1 MQQKKIPVRHCLGC
15 NEGKPKRELVRVV
28 RSPQGEISLDSR
40 GKMPGRGAYICPKVE
55 CLTKARKARRLE
67 RALDRE
73 IPPEIYAQLEEQIAA
88 LPSGETEE

>member
-28 RSPQGEISLDSR
+28 RTPQGEISLDSR
-40 GKMPGRGAYICPKVE
+40 GKMPGRGAYICPRVE
-55 CLTKARKARRLE
+55 CLNKARKAKRLE

-73 IPPEIYAQLEEQIAA
+73 IPPEIYARLEEQIAS
-88 LPSGETEE
+88 LPPEEKEE

>member
-28 RSPQGEISLDSR
+28 RTPQGEISLDSR
-40 GKMPGRGAYICPKVE
+40 GKMPGRGAYICPRVE
-55 CLTKARKARRLE
+55 CLNKARKAKRLE

-73 IPPEIYAQLEEQIAA
+73 IPPEIYARLEEQIAS
-88 LPSGETEE
+88 LPPEEKEG

>member
-28 RSPQGEISLDSR
+28 RTPQGEIALDSR
-40 GKMPGRGAYICPKVE
+40 GKMPGRGAYLCPRVE
-55 CLTKARKARRLE
+55 CLNKARKAKRLE

-88 LPSGETEE
+88 LSAGEKEE